1 MPITPVRRICA
12 AASAVVND
20 VQRQQRLMLVREMW
34 CQQATL
40 DAARG
45 AFASDGLAIPLDEIA
60 RRAGVGPG
68 TVYRHYPTKDA
79 LFTAVIL
86 DVLESVRDHAGA
98 LAKSPTQERRSSHS
112 SPS

>member
-1 MPITPVRRICA
+1 MSSDPLPGTGPDQRSRSVRADARRNR
-12 AASAVVND
+12 SRV
-20 VQRQQRLMLVREMW
+20 
-34 CQQATL
+34 L

-79 LFTAVIL
+79 LFAAVVADRLERLTEQARQLQATL
-86 DVLESVRDHAGA
+86 DPGQAFL
-98 LAKSPTQERRSSHS
+98 
-112 SPS
+112 